1 MAYDLIFTVGLS
13 YAMLGRQSL
22 RKMSRS
28 LLLPL
33 ILAFLSIVLS
43 ENFDIT
49 RDENAFKIEVDEVQG
64 PKSFETKDRYMHV
77 MSRFSLAFINVGSKV
92 FLFR

>member
-1 MAYDLIFTVGLS
+1 
-13 YAMLGRQSL
+13 MLGRQSL

-33 ILAFLSIVLS
+33 ILAFVSIVLS
-43 ENFDIT
+43 ENFDVL
-49 RDENAFKIEVDEVQG
+49 REDGNAFKIEVDEVQG
-64 PKSFETKDRYMHV
+64 PKSFETRDRYMHV

-92 FLFR
+92 FLFRQAAI